1 MKKIILCLTFVLL
14 TGCAYLQPKPPAD
27 PTFSL
32 QKVTITERSD
42 GTTLQVQKEFTRVSK
57 EEFDLLSV
65 MEKAAWNLVKKQLG
79 L

>member
-1 MKKIILCLTFVLL
+1 MKKIILCLTIVLL
-14 TGCAYLQPKPPAD
+14 TGCAYLQKKPPTD

-42 GTTLQVQKEFTRVSK
+42 GSTLQVQKEFQRVAK
-57 EEFDLLSV
+57 EEFDLLSEI
-65 MEKAAWNLVKKQLG
+65 EKAAWNLVKKQVG